1 MNLFSRIFKTYRDK
15 DGWIKVRTPDVEHLD
30 SDIYSDYKQ
39 FSDLCEYAS
48 SKNFGAQI
56 KEASHGLACVI
67 GYRNLYQERINET
80 GDEDIEALAKMLIVC
95 RFSNSIYSTMRLA
108 CMGLV
113 LDAIAC
119 FKTAFEA
126 LQYGRLIS
134 LKPEFAASFM
144 DSEKPL
150 RPVEVRKALQSL
162 GHDVER
168 ARKRYSMLST
178 FSHVGGTGEVLTL
191 EPIEGNVAFKIGGYV
206 DPELQRQIIVECHK
220 ACGEFLA
227 FSTGI
232 RHENVERYHAT
243 IKGWIA
249 EGLSAD
255 EIMQRIPTLIEEMK

>member
-1 MNLFSRIFKTYRDK
+1 MHFFSRAFKTYRDK
-15 DGWIKVRTPDVEHLD
+15 SGWTQVRTSEVERLD
-30 SDIYSDYKQ
+30 SDVYFGYKQ

-48 SKNFGAQI
+48 SKNFGTQI

-67 GYRNLYQERINET
+67 GYRNLYQERINEN
-80 GDEDIEALAKMLIVC
+80 GEEDTEAIAKMLVVC

-134 LKPEFAASFM
+134 LRPEFATSFM
-144 DSEKPL
+144 DAKKPL

-178 FSHVGGTGEVLTL
+178 FSHVGGTGETLTL
-191 EPIEGNVAFKIGGYV
+191 EPIEGNVALKIGGYV

-227 FSTGI
+227 FSSGI

-243 IKGWIA
+243 IKSWIA

-255 EIMQRIPTLIEEMK
+255 EIMQRIPILIEEMK